1 MENVETSGTDT
12 AIDNEK
18 AKELLSQFDPSYDT
32 GVGNFSSPQDEVTL
46 KGIVENPDAIDA
58 LTELDAKNL
67 CDELNAAYGFN
78 YMLPNSTHNRFGVQD
93 AGVEGGQ
100 FTNKAMLKQFVQDT
114 QWINAANQG
123 VGEMQNILN
132 KGYAAKLGMTGEA
145 YGALTVPEKA
155 KKILDAKAV
164 PSADKLSAEFSTW
177 MNSWDVTTKTMYTEV
192 PSGRY
197 TLGGV
202 NAMGIPSVSPIMKK
216 VLTKDAERASR
227 GVTDYDDS
235 EVVALDDRAR
245 RVKAEGGVVTSGGKQ
260 YRLVTTN
267 EKGERLVDPY
277 FAAEDGTTLQGV
289 VDGRNEGLRDYYKMS
304 QYDEKNAVHFNA
316 VRQAM
321 SKTGDET
328 VQDFARRVWMSN
340 GRILNSDGDAFY
352 ASRVGNRFELSVI
365 DGGNTEKCMRVVGM
379 FEDQFDNERNAMNAI
394 VAREILASNP
404 AVLKW
409 YEKFK
414 ATQDDNILG
423 SLDRRGDY
431 SVVLDEFMAEF
442 GPYAKEDSELTEEGR
457 AKKQEYLKTFE
468 QLIDVLKLTDM
479 REGFDYSDN
488 EVGNFFMGIGNA
500 ALDFGNSFSKTLRDA
515 GHFYFDGW
523 KDGTYYDQ
531 FKNWAEDDLRA
542 VTETT
547 TYDQG
552 TLTGIVGTEAAS
564 LLAFSGVMKV
574 GRIANLANMLK
585 GAGKVANAA
594 GRGMKLA
601 GATQKGQAVKSFGQ
615 RLVDAGR
622 KLGGGVK
629 TVGKGEAYGFR
640 LLKEGEKIPKSG
652 VVELDG
658 AKYVRDIQKVPVG
671 NYMFEKN
678 AAQVAK
684 FEKNVKELQDKLLQ
698 KKSLAAGQMGQIAAD
713 DEAFLKVYD
722 DIAQIEKSLAE
733 PLGRLEYGRVS
744 QWCLDLANELPSL
757 AIMFGSTVAAH
768 KAQSAYSIGE
778 GFVERDKD
786 GNVKKV
792 DFNQSPLDVAEQY
805 AFYDAAGNTVFL
817 MHVTKLMKAVLKG
830 EAGSQRAQSAMRN
843 WYNGVMDAVSKGEY
857 NRASALVGLYENAPR
872 RLLAQSLH
880 GGATVGAMHGTSAV
894 IGNAENVALR
904 KLNDPSYRPTVED
917 YMLSGEQAL
926 DVVKSFMR
934 GAGGMAATG
943 AVGGTV
949 RELMSGRFSK
959 NWKMITSM
967 KQFSDATMD
976 MWARAAAIGHVKGR
990 EVIDPKALGTNLD
1003 ASVAQVERTL
1013 MLNSDM
1019 YNTVRDDT
1027 SRFITEAIKN
1037 EIGAAGSVGSKEL
1050 RNQMVSKYGER
1061 YARIM
1066 DDVMDFVRTDPVAR
1080 AQFIG
1085 IYAAD
1090 AALKRNGGNKSFDEY
1105 GMKEVAK
1112 GIETLL
1118 GVKVRRPKM
1127 RSDGSFQLNI
1137 DTSRR
1142 DKEGKE
1148 IAKNGWLN
1156 LVFKSENLNNVK
1168 LENGDFVKGWAYD
1181 VARILEGVELE
1192 GIDVNSDFYKAYV
1205 ERYGEQ
1211 MKKFAAMTEENRR
1224 LVAKGKD
1231 IDGILSEMLPK
1242 LIEAQATA
1250 GVFSVNVELPVV
1262 GKDGKP
1268 VVDKDGNVKTAPQKV
1283 VTMNSEVGN
1292 LEIVDFAHETAHAVI
1307 SQLRD
1312 SGYFKAK
1319 DGSDMEETLR
1329 QFYGGEGTEWEESF
1343 VKDLLVGRDAV
1354 LDLIAKKDAV
1364 AMLDEGG
1371 PLAKLVSGMKSILK
1385 LPFAMREAKP
1395 VKSEV
1400 EKFID
1405 AKVEEAKRVKE
1416 DETIR
1421 EAAEERV
1428 EELKAEIET
1437 GAETEGGALVVSTQP
1452 IPNEVMMRDVDDVPR
1467 KTKELNDSGFYY
1479 DSQHDVW
1486 VNEHSAPTL
1495 FHRAVND
1502 VIAEKMKTRNDIVND
1517 AFEQF
1522 QKMQGEMAEAIKAE
1536 QEKGSAEEVIKQVR
1550 ERFINER
1557 REKIRALVAPEE
1569 FTKSERD
1576 KMGIVVNRNGEPL
1589 GVVVSEYGF
1598 INDGSDFHSY
1608 SDLPPNSEIV
1618 PYDHDLYGRWNVRVT
1633 SKALSAAHNCG
1644 SQHLINLLKG
1654 RRNTGVS
1661 LAVFPSEK
1669 GHSRFGAFSVL
1680 VARAS
1685 IDPKTKYPKTPEG
1698 RKQANYLYKRN
1709 VGTPDYVQF
1718 TQVKGG
1724 GNEYEKAVEAV
1735 NQFEDYIFHGNEP
1748 DFDIADTSLQ
1758 GAKYL
1763 RATNVDAARKEGE
1776 NALYS
1781 TSRKPHQFDMFA
1793 DEKYID
1799 EEGLNGINDYWEAK
1813 LGRKLEPNEILAVV
1827 IPRFTDA
1834 QIEKYS
1840 GIKTSVLD
1848 EIAIRQKAEDKGIDP
1863 DEAME
1868 RARELFAKDPQFV
1881 KGLLKQSSGVA
1892 LIEQCNEIRRLCA
1905 EKGIAVYEY
1914 DVHNDDMAMK
1924 CFQTMGRM
1932 EGEGLDP
1939 REQMMAQQKATGEIA
1954 GLRFGVVGMKG
1965 AYRYF
1970 GDANNDVLAN
1980 VGEIIKEAISSVDE
1994 GTRTGLKSSK
2004 NAELNKWLEESGK
2017 NRFGPF
2023 ILHIGGT
2030 DGDLKPRLEFAEKKP
2045 KLPQAFLDRV
2055 KDGEQ
2060 FRLYDILP
2068 NSTKYAKA
2076 YPDLIDTKIYFT
2088 GTKAAKDANVQIPS
2102 FGSDN
2107 TFILSNE
2114 NNEIVVNTEKWDARL
2129 APMQF
2134 AQAIVG
2140 MVQKD
2145 EGWQERIRQSD
2156 KRLTEALSPAKAKR
2170 QGSDMA
2176 FRLVD
2181 DRFLRGDT
2189 VGTIVEKAVRNR
2201 LGKTVDERM
2210 LNGIAETIAD
2220 TVRNSVRDFSGEAE
2234 ARFLGSRFGLPEEKL
2249 KDYSA
2254 AERVFKDTLVA
2265 FDSGLN
2271 SAQQTKK
2278 NLAYWE
2284 DVILRAVDTVLFGKK
2299 ARNAD
2304 RPTQTLLPQF
2314 REAIADEVMEAI
2326 VNHVANGSRA
2336 ARTDTEARLAGVR
2349 GRGYKGRG
2357 SVSEAVGGYAEG
2369 QRTEVV
2375 DGEEAVNRID
2385 EGSNENL
2392 AGLSTVGEGDIG
2404 MSRTIDMKWEN
2415 AKNAVVAEIREELAK
2430 IREVVKKDASKA
2442 GAAQKSLMDKINKLV
2457 ADNSSTDDAIRQRE
2471 MASEAIAL
2479 ASQNSRWRVVGMRRT
2494 PKTLLAQAAAAKL
2507 AKARLTGKGEDKV
2520 RAWLEDSVRK
2530 IGVPEA
2536 DVARYAF
2543 EVMNDATGIADAI
2556 VRNSKPSQ
2564 SDAELLRKAEQATAM
2579 NELSKR
2585 VINGFRGGYNVGSG
2599 GTDAEYRARAE
2610 ARRIQTKMAKDIR
2623 GVKMA
2628 ELNSMLGGDII
2639 GDIVNMKER
2648 YGSGDALALDFIKKF
2663 SEYMMANDPQFQ
2675 HMSKEEFENSPSAR
2689 NALALTVSSWLRE
2702 TARQLG
2708 YGQTREWAMKE
2719 AARLSEAPNRS
2730 VRDTFA
2736 ALHMTIERQADR
2748 LANAI
2753 DEANVDNLLD
2763 GIDKQIDK
2771 YAGGNEAVAQSI
2783 PDYKRKIAPRLAEYW
2798 KYVKKAMRMTDEAVD
2813 KEVRALNATLNMSD
2827 KQLLDLGAKG
2837 SDDVAAAESGL
2848 EAREDAMMKL
2858 NALLRFGGMAY
2869 KTFGECESI
2878 FSSQM
2883 AAELAGQ
2890 MQRHLVM
2897 RNARLADDAR
2907 IRQAFI
2913 GELTAIR
2920 NSKKGEFDKP
2930 DNGTKAGNF
2939 LVFSVADLFRR
2950 MQLYLHEGS
2959 EAWNYIDTF
2968 RQDMSLGHIDR
2979 TVFVSEWEGE
2989 MRKAAKE
2996 IFGVNFERLVED
3008 WMVKRPEYDRFSRS
3022 AWFIP
3027 ENAAEKEVFVNGKK
3041 RKVRLATPNDGSAPT
3056 NLPTHLSKANLLYIY
3071 AACQQADMQV
3081 NNIVYGRDAKYL
3093 REIEDIIGP
3102 EGVKM
3107 AAWLTEAYSKMRE
3120 RIDPI
3125 SREISGMPVLSP
3137 DERYCP
3143 LSFMQEQVSNDER
3156 RFTSSPFPSF
3166 LTRRVTHDSLRLNEG
3181 CDAFR
3186 MFEDKIQDT
3195 GHYIGFAKIIDRMN
3209 STLKHPKVQTAFAQL
3224 YGTKA
3229 KNDIYA
3235 QLADALNGG
3244 RKNAD
3249 TLLNGA
3255 RNFVTAT
3262 SLFGNIGSALKQLEG
3277 IGGWS
3282 VEMGLMPW
3290 LKGLVRNP
3298 MTSAEVREGL
3308 REIIDAG
3315 LFLTRSEEGISEAM
3329 VSLMN
3334 SMDGVPLG
3342 AASKTYNWYKKHGM
3356 DLTKF
3361 IDKIASMSMAA
3372 QYYTGRRNWYIENGL
3387 KVEDAK
3393 RRALADTD
3401 YAIQTTQQ
3409 SGRSEF
3415 LHSAQRGGTAGKMLT
3430 QFSGPSF
3437 VRWGIEC
3444 ASWHRA
3450 VVMGDRGAWGKLAS
3464 RLIALHLICPAILSL
3479 AGGIS
3484 GLMFRRDDQEEE
3496 EIIQRTEKDIIV
3508 NCLTGPMSGWFI
3520 YGQIINAFAYQS
3532 VMPDVKTPQ
3541 SRVHFEAPV
3550 LSKLHSLQQMTGKMF
3565 KDVME
3570 AAPWDRF
3577 DRFERE
3583 QIAEDALRIFE
3594 LLVPAS
3600 RVAEPVK
3607 RLAK

>member
-18 AKELLSQFDPSYDT
+18 AKELLSQFDPSYDE

-46 KGIVENPDAIDA
+46 KGMVENPDAIDA

-132 KGYAAKLGMTGEA
+132 KGYAAKLGITGEA
-145 YGALTVPEKA
+145 YGSLTVPEKA

-177 MNSWDVTTKTMYTEV
+177 MNSWDVTTKNMYTEV

-197 TLGGV
+197 TLGEVG
-202 NAMGIPSVSPIMKK
+202 AMGIPSVSPIMKK
-216 VLTKDAERASR
+216 VLTKDAAKASR
-227 GVTDYDDS
+227 GITDYDDS

-260 YRLVTTN
+260 YRLVTTD

-277 FAAEDGTTLQGV
+277 FAAEDGSTLKGIV
-289 VDGRNEGLRDYYKMS
+289 EGRNDGLREYYKMS

-321 SKTGDET
+321 SKTGDNT
-328 VQDFARRVWMSN
+328 VQDFARRVWMSD
-340 GRILNSDGDAFY
+340 GRIFNSDGDAFY
-352 ASRVGNRFELSVI
+352 ASRVGDRFELSVI
-365 DGGNTEKCMRVVGM
+365 DGGNTEKCLRVVGM

-414 ATQDDNILG
+414 ATQDDNMLG
-423 SLDRRGDY
+423 SLDRRGDC

-442 GPYAKEDSELTEEGR
+442 APYAKEDSELTEEGK

-488 EVGNFFMGIGNA
+488 IVRNIFAGIGNA
-500 ALDFGNSFSKTLRDA
+500 VLDFGNSFSKTLRDA

-531 FKNWAEDDLRA
+531 FRNWAEDDLRS

-574 GRIANLANMLK
+574 GRIANLANALK

-622 KLGGGVK
+622 KLGGGTK
-629 TVGKGEAYGFR
+629 TVGKGEAYGYR
-640 LLKEGEKIPKSG
+640 LVKEGEKLPKG
-652 VVELDG
+652 AKAVVLDG
-658 AKYVRDIQKVPVG
+658 KNYVRDIQKVPVG

-684 FEKNVKELQDKLLQ
+684 FEKNVKELQDKLAQ
-698 KKSLAAGQMGQIAAD
+698 KKALAAGQMGQIAAD

-830 EAGSQRAQSAMRN
+830 EAGSPRAQSAMRN

-880 GGATVGAMHGTSAV
+880 GGATVGAMHGTSAI

-904 KLNDPSYRPTVED
+904 RLNDPSYKPTVED

-976 MWARAAAIGHVKGR
+976 MWARAAAIGHAKGR
-990 EVIDPKALGTNLD
+990 EVIDAKRLGTNLD
-1003 ASVAQVERTL
+1003 ASVAQVERML
-1013 MLNSDM
+1013 MMNSDM

-1027 SRFITEAIKN
+1027 AKFITEAIKN
-1037 EIGAAGSVGSKEL
+1037 EIGTGDSIGSKEL
-1050 RNQMVSKYGER
+1050 RNQMVAKYGER

-1066 DDVMDFVRTDPVAR
+1066 DDVMDFVRTDPAAR
-1080 AQFIG
+1080 AQFVG
-1085 IYAAD
+1085 IYTAD
-1090 AALKRNGGNKSFDEY
+1090 AAVKRNGGNRAFDEY
-1105 GMKEVAK
+1105 GIKEVAK

-1127 RSDGSFQLNI
+1127 RSDGTFQLNI

-1142 DKEGKE
+1142 DKDGKE
-1148 IAKNGWLN
+1148 VAKNGWLN
-1156 LVFKSENLNNVK
+1156 LVFQSKNLNNVK
-1168 LENGDFVKGWAYD
+1168 LENGDFVKDWAYD

-1192 GIDVNSDFYKAYV
+1192 GVDVNSDFYKAYS

-1211 MKKFAAMTEENRR
+1211 MKKFAAMDEAKRK

-1231 IDGILSEMLPK
+1231 VDGILSEMLPK

-1292 LEIVDFAHETAHAVI
+1292 LEIVDFAHETTHAII

-1364 AMLDEGG
+1364 AALDDGG
-1371 PLAKLVSGMKSILK
+1371 PLAKLVSGMKRILK

-1405 AKVEEAKRVKE
+1405 AKVEEAKRAKE
-1416 DETIR
+1416 DEDIR

-1428 EELKAEIET
+1428 EELKSEIET

-1452 IPNEVMMRDVDDVPR
+1452 IPNSVMMKDVDDIPS

-1479 DSQHDVW
+1479 DSLTDMW
-1486 VNEHSAPTL
+1486 VNKHSAPTL
-1495 FHRAVND
+1495 YHRSVNEA
-1502 VIAEKMKTRNDIVND
+1502 IAKKVKSHNDRIKE
-1517 AFEQF
+1517 AFDLF
-1522 QKMQGEMAEAIKAE
+1522 QKSQGEIAAAVKAE
-1536 QEKGSAEEVIKQVR
+1536 QDKGSTEDVIRQLRDRMVG
-1550 ERFINER
+1550 ER
-1557 REKIRALVAPEE
+1557 RNRIRELVSPED
-1569 FTKSERD
+1569 FTQSERE
-1576 KMGIVVNRNGEPL
+1576 KMGIVVDASGEPL
-1589 GVVVSEYGF
+1589 GVVTADYDF
-1598 INDGSDFHSY
+1598 INDGKNFYSY
-1608 SDLPPNSEIV
+1608 KDLPEGAEIV
-1618 PYDHDLYGRWNVRVT
+1618 PYDHDLHGRWAVRGMKAALADHKMIAVHNLSPRSAERFLRTGKTAGLSVAVLPEGVT
-1633 SKALSAAHNCG
+1633 HNG
-1644 SQHLINLLKG
+1644 FGL
-1654 RRNTGVS
+1654 VS
-1661 LAVFPSEK
+1661 LVFGK
-1669 GHSRFGAFSVL
+1669 K
-1680 VARAS
+1680 S
-1685 IDPKTKYPKTPEG
+1685 IDPKAKDANGNNPNFLFDIDYGTPVWGDIYTDGTTRNIMQQPNEEWAVAEG
-1698 RKQANYLYKRN
+1698 RKYETPEEVGQGFFEFMDYEHNQYPSWNSKKHRMATVEKLRKQIVVGKDGTLSLPNIYGEDKLARMVEAGEVIGITMPRVTDEMRNSKNAELQVVDTDAVTALAAKMGHPERAADLEAAVRGIIEAGQFIPDEYKN
-1709 VGTPDYVQF
+1709 LVKT
-1718 TQVKGG
+1718 VKG
-1724 GNEYEKAVEAV
+1724 NEASEV
-1735 NQFEDYIFHGNEP
+1735 I
-1748 DFDIADTSLQ
+1748 
-1758 GAKYL
+1758 
-1763 RATNVDAARKEGE
+1763 
-1776 NALYS
+1776 
-1781 TSRKPHQFDMFA
+1781 HQ
-1793 DEKYID
+1793 
-1799 EEGLNGINDYWEAK
+1799 
-1813 LGRKLEPNEILAVV
+1813 
-1827 IPRFTDA
+1827 
-1834 QIEKYS
+1834 
-1840 GIKTSVLD
+1840 LD
-1848 EIAIRQKAEDKGIDP
+1848 EIARIAELMGIPVEYWDAKKLEIDAEHIGPRTDAIKRLQDRVP
-1863 DEAME
+1863 DM
-1868 RARELFAKDPQFV
+1868 
-1881 KGLLKQSSGVA
+1881 
-1892 LIEQCNEIRRLCA
+1892 
-1905 EKGIAVYEY
+1905 
-1914 DVHNDDMAMK
+1914 
-1924 CFQTMGRM
+1924 
-1932 EGEGLDP
+1932 
-1939 REQMMAQQKATGEIA
+1939 
-1954 GLRFGVVGMKG
+1954 RFGVVGMKG

-1980 VGEIIKEAISSVDE
+1980 VGEIIREAIAAVDE

-2004 NAELNKWLEESGK
+2004 NAELNKWLEKSGK

-2045 KLPQAFLDRV
+2045 KLPQAFLDRA
-2055 KDGEQ
+2055 KSGEQ

-2102 FGSDN
+2102 FGGDN
-2107 TFILSNE
+2107 TFIVANE
-2114 NNEIVVNTEKWDARL
+2114 NNEIVVNTEKWNTRL
-2129 APMQF
+2129 APEQF

-2156 KRLTEALSPAKAKR
+2156 KRLTEALSPTRAKR

-2189 VGTIVEKAVRNR
+2189 VGVIVEKAVRNR
-2201 LGKTVDERM
+2201 LGKTVDEKM
-2210 LNGIAETIAD
+2210 LKGIAETIAD
-2220 TVRNSVRDFSGEAE
+2220 VVRNSVRDFAGEAE

-2249 KDYSA
+2249 RDYSA

-2265 FDSGLN
+2265 FDSGLV

-2278 NLAYWE
+2278 NLTYWE

-2326 VNHVANGSRA
+2326 VNHIANGSRA
-2336 ARTDTEARLAGVR
+2336 ARTDTEARLAGVLGRGFR
-2349 GRGYKGRG
+2349 GRG
-2357 SVSEAVGGYAEG
+2357 STSEASVGYAEG
-2369 QRTEVV
+2369 QRTEIV

-2385 EGSNENL
+2385 EGANENL

-2415 AKNAVVAEIREELAK
+2415 AKNAVVAEIRDELAK
-2430 IREVVKKDASKA
+2430 IREVVKKDASRA

-2457 ADNSSTDDAIRQRE
+2457 ADNSSTDDAVRQRE

-2494 PKTLLAQAAAAKL
+2494 PKTLLAQATAAKL

-2520 RAWLEDSVRK
+2520 RSWLEDSVRK

-2564 SDAELLRKAEQATAM
+2564 SDAELMRKAEQATAM

-2585 VINGFRGGYNVGSG
+2585 VINGFRGGYNVGAG
-2599 GTDAEYRARAE
+2599 GTDAEYRARSE
-2610 ARRIQTKMAKDIR
+2610 ARRILTKMAKDIR

-2639 GDIVNMKER
+2639 GDIVNMRER

-2748 LANAI
+2748 LASAI
-2753 DEANVDNLLD
+2753 DGANVDNLLD

-2771 YAGGNEAVAQSI
+2771 YAGGNDAVAQSI

-2798 KYVKKAMRMTDEAVD
+2798 KYVKKVMRMTDEAVD

-2858 NALLRFGGMAY
+2858 SALLRFGGMAY

-2920 NSKKGEFDKP
+2920 NSKRGEFDKP

-2939 LVFSVADLFRR
+2939 LAFSVADLFRR
-2950 MQLYLHEGS
+2950 MQLYLHEGT
-2959 EAWNYIDTF
+2959 EAWNYIDQF

-2979 TVFVSEWEGE
+2979 AVFVSQWEGE

-3008 WMVKRPEYDRFSRS
+3008 WMVKRPEYDKFSRTS
-3022 AWFIP
+3022 WFIP

-3125 SREISGMPVLSP
+3125 SREISGMSVLSP

-3143 LSFMQEQVSNDER
+3143 LSFIQDQVSNDER

-3262 SLFGNIGSALKQLEG
+3262 SLLGNIGSALKQLEG

-3387 KVEDAK
+3387 KTEDAK

-3415 LHSAQRGGTAGKMLT
+3415 LHSAQRGGMAGKMLT

-3484 GLMFRRDDQEEE
+3484 GLLFRRDDQEEE
-3496 EIIQRTEKDIIV
+3496 EIIQQTEKDIIV

-3541 SRVHFEAPV
+3541 SKVHFEAPV
-3550 LSKLHSLQQMTGKMF
+3550 LSKLHSLQQMTGKMY
-3565 KDVME
+3565 KDIME

-3577 DRFERE
+3577 DTFERR

-3594 LLVPAS
+3594 LLAPAS
-3600 RVAEPVK
+3600 RVVEPVK
-3607 RLAK
+3607 RMVK